1 MNVQHISDSVVTA
14 NFCVTYKCLIIIN
27 IIILSFISKQHVMC
41 QTSVLRKQ
49 IAGNCYCSSYVTIE
63 IQFTSSTKGL

>member
-14 NFCVTYKCLIIIN
+14 NFRVTYKCLIIIN

-49 IAGNCYCSSYVTIE
+49 IAGNCSSYVTIE